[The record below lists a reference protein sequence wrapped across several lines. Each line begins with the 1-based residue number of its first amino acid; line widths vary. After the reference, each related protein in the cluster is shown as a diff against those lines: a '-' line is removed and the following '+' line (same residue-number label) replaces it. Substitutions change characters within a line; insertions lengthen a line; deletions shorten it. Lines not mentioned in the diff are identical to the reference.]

1 MASPTFQQASERAA
15 LQTEAG
21 NWDAARTHWLEA
33 LALAPD
39 SAEVML
45 ELSYVES
52 FAGHYRTARE
62 WTLRAVQAGP
72 RSIDAVLSLVQRLR
86 TFNEIPILRGVVA
99 ALLGNPRTPPG
110 LLVECARQLS
120 NLNDFGLA
128 LRCAEAAMAKAPVD
142 WSARLVRGQLLANHA
157 RIEEAAVD
165 FEWVLQRNPSVAIAW
180 WMLSRLSK
188 QTSQSNHVPQLRTL
202 LQTPDLQPFDVAA
215 AARALHKELDDIGDH
230 DGAWQALETLCT
242 ARRSTVQYD
251 PMESRSLVDRL
262 IAWSPDDAVGAGVQ
276 EVDKVPVFI
285 VGMYRSGTTL
295 VEQLL
300 DASGQVRALG
310 ELLDFTSAMRHA
322 TDHYCKGSI
331 DAAIVECASTIDFAE
346 VGRRYMAGVDW
357 RLGDER
363 FFTDK
368 LPSNFLS
375 IGFICRALPQAK
387 ILHMVRDPV
396 AICFSNL
403 RELFT
408 DVNPYTYDQKDL
420 ADYFLQYRRLMAHW
434 HEVFPGRIMDVDYAC
449 LTADPEATMRQ
460 VAAFCG
466 IAYVDEMRNTASSAR
481 AVATASSIQVREGV
495 VSRGTP
501 KWAPYARQLQPLI
514 GALREGGVEIDSLL
528 A

>member
-1 MASPTFQQASERAA
+1 MVSSTYKQISERAA
-15 LQTEAG
+15 LQMEVG
-21 NWDAARTHWLEA
+21 NWDAARAHWMDA

-39 SAEVML
+39 PAEVML

-52 FAGHYRTARE
+52 LAGHFRIARE
-62 WTLRAVQAGP
+62 WTLRAVQTGP
-72 RSIDAVLSLVQRLR
+72 RSIDAVLSLVHRLR
-86 TFNEIPILRGVVA
+86 TFNEIPMLRGIVA
-99 ALLGNPRTPPG
+99 ALLGNPRAPHE

-120 NLNDFGLA
+120 NLNDFGMA
-128 LRCAEAAMAKAPVD
+128 LKCAEAAMAKAPAD
-142 WSARLVRGQLLANHA
+142 WSARLVRGQLLGHHA
-157 RIEEAAVD
+157 RIEEAAMD
-165 FEWVLQRNPSVAIAW
+165 FDFVLQRNPRIAIAW
-180 WMLSRLSK
+180 WMLSRLYK
-188 QTSQSNHVPQLRTL
+188 QTLQSNHVPQLRAL
-202 LQTPDLQPFDVAA
+202 LRTPGLQPFDVAA

-230 DGAWQALETLCT
+230 DGAWQALETLCK

-251 PMESRSLVDRL
+251 PMESRRLVDQL
-262 IAWSPDDAVGAGVQ
+262 IAWSPDDAAGVIRQ

-295 VEQLL
+295 IEQLL
-300 DASGQVRALG
+300 DASPQVRGLG
-310 ELLDFTSAMRHA
+310 ELSDFTSAMRYA

-331 DAAIVECASTIDFAE
+331 DVAIVERASKVDFAE
-346 VGRRYMAGVDW
+346 VGQRYMTGVAW
-357 RLGDER
+357 RLGDEH

-396 AICFSNL
+396 ATCFSNL
-403 RELFT
+403 CELFT
-408 DVNPYTYDQKDL
+408 DVNPYSYDQHEL

-434 HEVFPGRIMDVDYAC
+434 HEAFPGRILDVDYAR
-449 LTADPEATMRQ
+449 LTADPETTMRE
-460 VAAFCG
+460 VAGFCG
-466 IAYVDEMRNTASSAR
+466 IDYVDGMRSTASSAR

-495 VSRGTP
+495 VRRETP

-514 GALREGGVEIDSLL
+514 GALREGGVEVGGLL